1 MSDEFIELAAGG
13 ASARV
18 ARHGAELKSLAF
30 AGTPELLWQA
40 DATYWDRSAPF
51 LFPQISRTPDLRLR
65 VGGHEG
71 EMPQHGFA
79 RDQLFA
85 VAAREAARCV
95 LALRDDA
102 VTRAIYPFPFALTVE
117 YRLAARALDLVA
129 TVENTGTGPLVF
141 QFGWHPGFVWP
152 LPPATTREGHSITVS
167 PMPGRPALQAETGQV
182 TGETIPDAL
191 VDGAVPI
198 TDARFARGALVFPA
212 IADRRA
218 VYRGPAG
225 AQLTVEFPDCPVL
238 AIWRRP
244 GGGYVCIEPWQGLPH
259 RIGDPQD
266 LAARADTVTLAAGN
280 ARRWRFRV
288 AV

>member
-1 MSDEFIELAAGG
+1 MSTQSITLAAGG
-13 ASARV
+13 ASARI
-18 ARHGAELKSLAF
+18 AAHGAELKSLAF

-51 LFPQISRTPDLRLR
+51 LFPAISRTADLRLR
-65 VGGHEG
+65 VGDHEG

-79 RDQLFA
+79 RDSVFA
-85 VAAREAARCV
+85 VTVQEPARCV
-95 LALRDDA
+95 LTLRDSEA
-102 VTRAIYPFPFALTVE
+102 TRALYPFPFTLAVE
-117 YRLAARALDLVA
+117 YRLSAHALDLVA
-129 TVENTGTGPLVF
+129 TVSNPGTAKLVF
-141 QFGWHPGFVWP
+141 QFGWHPGFVLP
-152 LPPATTREGHSITVS
+152 LPPATTRDGHSITVS
-167 PMPGRPALQAETGQV
+167 PVPGRPALQAETGMLS
-182 TGETIPDAL
+182 GDIIADAL

-218 VYRGPAG
+218 VYRGPGG
-225 AQLTVEFPDCPVL
+225 AALTVEFPDCPVL

-266 LAARADTVTLAAGN
+266 LALRPDTATLAPGA
-280 ARRWRFRV
+280 ARSWRFRV
-288 AV
+288 AA